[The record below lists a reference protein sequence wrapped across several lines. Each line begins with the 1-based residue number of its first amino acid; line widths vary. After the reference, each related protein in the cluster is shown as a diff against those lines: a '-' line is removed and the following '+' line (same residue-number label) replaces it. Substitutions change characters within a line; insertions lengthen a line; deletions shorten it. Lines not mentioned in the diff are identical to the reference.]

1 MPEQRMKLMI
11 TEVGELRTF
20 GDNNTQVLR
29 FAATVDDSDMPLAF
43 NTYSPRLFPF
53 VTEGVTF
60 LADVICTQRESKRG
74 PFTDRKVVEI
84 YEDDSA
90 EEPKAEPIY
99 LKDILQAEPKA
110 EPQRKPVQGSYGKS
124 LEAIGREIASR
135 EANTALM
142 ELGRWLEHPC
152 DLSSPQGQL
161 WWATV
166 QKMLLGQNKSDNSQQ
181 LSTLVQ
187 MQTVGTLLKQLEKS
201 PDDLQ
206 EWLNSQF
213 GVTTPERLTKN
224 QADTLIEAL
233 RLRVQGK
240 ESD

>member
-20 GDNNTQVLR
+20 GENNTQVLR

-90 EEPKAEPIY
+90 E
-99 LKDILQAEPKA
+99 EPKA

-201 PDDLQ
+201 PEDLR

-240 ESD
+240 EGLLGQ

>member
-1 MPEQRMKLMI
+1 MKLMI

-90 EEPKAEPIY
+90 EEPKAEP
-99 LKDILQAEPKA
+99 QAEPKA

-166 QKMLLGQNKSDNSQQ
+166 QKMLGSSSDNSQQ

-187 MQTVGTLLKQLEKS
+187 MQTISTLLKKLEKS